1 MPTTKGPM
9 RLMVVSS
16 ILDPNYAD
24 KVGLGSNN
32 DCNVIRFDGV
42 EKLYKFYR
50 SDKTV
55 QAFFADDFFCAAS
68 LQIRSPTYLINAP
81 VRHHRSRKRA
91 MVSSPVD
98 FARFRDSLHELGG
111 WFIPFPTP
119 FFQCVIMIYCDY
131 NFNSFIGLNTRAKK
145 LRFCANAFSY

>member
-1 MPTTKGPM
+1 
-9 RLMVVSS
+9 MVVSS

-55 QAFFADDFFCAAS
+55 QAFFADDFFVLPLCKFD
-68 LQIRSPTYLINAP
+68 LPPT
-81 VRHHRSRKRA
+81 
-91 MVSSPVD
+91 
-98 FARFRDSLHELGG
+98 
-111 WFIPFPTP
+111 
-119 FFQCVIMIYCDY
+119 
-131 NFNSFIGLNTRAKK
+131 
-145 LRFCANAFSY
+145 